1 MSLRIAS
8 QVRLLS
14 ARRVLALVLILMLT
28 TGTVAVPSVLARSS
42 TPVVSSIMSALSA
55 GMNLGWGSPALALFL
70 NSARMDKPNKGMPA
84 AVVGLPGLKPEQPL
98 TKSEREAKVL
108 NLEIAAAAELEL
120 GQHFLFTAIPL
131 DAEGDAVHGLRA
143 EWESA
148 DPNILTVAKD
158 GQAIA
163 RQLGTAILTASV
175 GLKKEKIQVTVVP
188 RMSSRGTEQVGR
200 VDGAKRNN
208 PRSASLSPAVFTA
221 SRVKERKAERLEFRA
236 HAVAAMFQSQQQE
249 LPNSELGSIYQVG
262 NATGSP
268 SGTTTPGAVTPPAA
282 IGGTEMPG
290 SSNFNFS
297 LPVAGLPGRGL
308 DASLSLT
315 YNSRIWNKSAMAGG
329 ATRMYYDADKSW
341 LSPGFNMGFGQ
352 IRDAAGVITLTD
364 PDGTRHQ
371 MVSNPSSPANYDS
384 NDGSFIHLYR
394 TADEEG
400 FVDNWLV
407 TYPDGTQA
415 TYVPTALLSLNPGIR
430 LGLAQQITD
439 RNGNYIL
446 VSYLP
451 GSYGNAKPWRIS
463 SIQDTLGRYI
473 RFYYDSS
480 KNLVAITA
488 PGLSGQADLPVMR
501 FYYQDITVNQSG
513 LFQSGYTINAPS
525 TAHVLKYIYLA
536 SATESGNSHLGYRFD
551 YSAYG
556 MIYQSVEFRGMTI
569 STSSTDYTQLGTVT
583 SEGAQSAITTYNY
596 PTSASGLSDAPTY
609 TQRTDDWAGRVSAQP
624 VQYFSANQSTG
635 VSTVTASDGTIS
647 ETQTIVNP
655 GQWDNGLISRSIIRN
670 STTTF
675 SDTVYS
681 WQQGYNSANPRI
693 SQIQITNDGGQT
705 RVVVY
710 SYDTNSNY
718 NNVSAVSER
727 DFASAGTQGT
737 ELRRTETSY
746 INQTAYWNRGLLH
759 LPTTTKV
766 YGVVNGSM
774 TLISQSDY
782 SYDETTPTS
791 YSDIST
797 MMYSD
802 PGTNVRG
809 NLTKTRSYPDVT
821 SLSTYIDHTASYDV
835 AGNALTA
842 QADCCQQKSF
852 SYSNTFWYAYPTSVT
867 SGSGPTLT
875 SSGTYDFNT
884 GLSAS
889 ATDENSQVT
898 AFYYNA
904 SSLRPEH
911 VDYADGGAVYY
922 QYNDALF
929 TDGAGR
935 QHYFINTS
943 TRLDASR
950 VVDSYQ
956 YFDGRGAVTQTFD
969 GYTSTDGWSTRD
981 VEYDVMGH
989 AYRSSNP
996 YYSGGYAAAQ
1006 INPSGLWTAST
1017 FDNLG
1022 RVLQTTGPS
1031 GDSQNPTT
1039 RTAYAAYSGNQTL
1052 LTDPAGKQRLNKTN
1066 ALNQL
1071 TDVWEI
1077 TAADAATESVSF
1089 PNHSEVTAG
1098 YRSTYKYDAL
1108 NNLVQVTQAIPNQT
1122 TQNRYFKYDSLGR
1135 LTFERQVE
1143 QDAPHNAADAVT
1155 GNNYWSRRYVYNS
1168 QSLIQDAYDA
1178 RQINTHFAYDGLNR
1192 TSTISHSDWT
1202 PTITY
1207 TYDQARTGYF
1217 NQGRLTSVSTA
1228 TINEWRPSTS
1238 QEYDYDKMGRTTA
1251 QRERIATT
1259 TYALSYSY
1267 NVGGLLLTET
1277 YPSGRVMNYAYDG
1290 AGRLSGITDGQ
1301 AATYGS
1307 GFQYA
1312 PAGGLLSETFG
1323 NGAVHALSYNNALQ
1337 PKQLKLTLAG
1347 TEQQRYDYLYGQV
1360 NQTTGSVDTAKNTG
1374 QLGRV
1379 DGFIN
1384 TTKQWEQRLAYD
1396 SLSRLSQ
1403 TAEYRGD
1410 NAAQTYQAHYDYDR
1424 YGNRFQSGS
1433 ANFGLGFVPVVTSDI
1448 DPATNRFI
1456 QTGSTSITYDEA
1468 GNITGDG
1475 KFRNLYYGYDA
1486 NNRVMTIDDPN
1497 EVVQVSSYDAAGQR
1511 VQTFAYST
1519 TFRNTVY
1526 DVFGQ
1531 PVADYTGSSG
1541 GTLERENIY
1550 RFGQLLA
1557 TYETATSALNYVL
1570 TDAQGSTRAIMSNSG
1585 GNSAILAR
1593 HDYLPFGEEIGSG
1606 TGQRTGGQGGQGYGA
1621 ADTNR
1626 QKYGLTERD
1635 DPTGLDHTWFRKYD
1649 NTAGRWTTPDRYL
1662 GSMSPSSPQS
1672 FNRYAYVTN
1681 DPVNFIDPSG
1691 LEQCYLRI
1699 EVWTLGSRTSVKEL
1713 GVWCEGNS
1721 FTPASYV
1728 TPFSGGAGRRP
1739 QKSDKEGLDRANKL
1753 LKGACKKFI
1762 TSIITAIDP
1771 NLGASKD
1778 AGSLGLKAYKNLRK
1792 QGRVNAANVSGAY
1805 KGGTHIGGFVPAT
1818 GDMRWYDEFY
1828 GLSVDNQAGNILHEG
1843 IHPLG
1848 NQFSDLALAT
1858 AAYTLANG
1866 KAPPTNFFGNKP
1878 GQTDPSQYF
1887 NSQLFPACGLNW
1899 PP

>member
-1 MSLRIAS
+1 MNSF
-8 QVRLLS
+8 V
-14 ARRVLALVLILMLT
+14 
-28 TGTVAVPSVLARSS
+28 
-42 TPVVSSIMSALSA
+42 SALSA

-70 NSARMDKPNKGMPA
+70 GSARMDKPNKGMPA
-84 AVVGLPGLKPEQPL
+84 AVVGLPGSKPEQPL
-98 TKSEREAKVL
+98 TKSEREARILK
-108 NLEIAAAAELEL
+108 LEIASAAELEL
-120 GQHFLFTAIPL
+120 GQRFLFTAIPL
-131 DAEGDAVHGLRA
+131 DAEGNAVHGLRA

-148 DPNILTVAKD
+148 DANIVTVAND

-163 RQLGTAILTASV
+163 RQLGTAVLTARA
-175 GLKKEKIQVTVVP
+175 GAKQERIQVTVLP
-188 RMSSRGTEQVGR
+188 RMSSLGNEQVGR
-200 VDGAKRNN
+200 VDGAKPNN
-208 PRSASLSPAVFTA
+208 PGSASFSPAVLTA
-221 SRVKERKAERLEFRA
+221 SRVKARKTERLEFRA
-236 HAVAAMFQSQQQE
+236 HAAATMFQSQQPE
-249 LPNSELGSIYQVG
+249 LPNSEVSSLYQVG
-262 NATGSP
+262 NTTGSP
-268 SGTTTPGAVTPPAA
+268 PGTTTPGAATPPAA
-282 IGGTEMPG
+282 TGGTEMPG

-315 YNSRIWNKSAMAGG
+315 YNSRIWNKSTTAGG

-352 IRDAAGVITLTD
+352 IRDQVGLITLTD
-364 PDGTRHQ
+364 PSGTRHQ

-394 TADEEG
+394 SADEEG
-400 FVDNWLV
+400 FVDSWLV

-415 TYVPTALLSLNPGIR
+415 TYVPTALLSISPQIR
-430 LGLAQQITD
+430 LGSPQQITD

-446 VSYLP
+446 ISYLA

-463 SIQDTLGRYI
+463 TIQDTLGRYI

-488 PGLSGQADLPVMR
+488 PGLSGQADLSVMR

-513 LFQSGYTINAPS
+513 LFQSGYTINAPT

-556 MIYQSVEFRGMTI
+556 MIFQSVEFRGMTI
-569 STSSTDYTQLGTVT
+569 STSPTDYTQLGTIT
-583 SEGAQSAITTYNY
+583 SEGAQSAVTTYNY

-624 VQYFSANQSTG
+624 VQYFSVNQSTG
-635 VSTVTASDGTIS
+635 VSTVTAPDGTIS

-655 GQWDNGLISRSIIRN
+655 GQWDNGLISRSIIKN
-670 STTTF
+670 GTTTF

-681 WQQGYNSANPRI
+681 WQQGYNSANPRV
-693 SQIQITNDGGQT
+693 SQIQITNDAGQT

-710 SYDTNSNY
+710 SYDSNSNY

-737 ELRRTETSY
+737 ELRRTETTY
-746 INQTAYWNRGLLH
+746 LNQTAYWNRGLLH

-774 TLISQSDY
+774 TLVSQSDY

-791 YSDIST
+791 YSDISA

-821 SLSTYIDHTASYDV
+821 ILTTYIDHTASYDV
-835 AGNALTA
+835 AGNVLTA

-852 SYSNTFWYAYPTSVT
+852 SYSNSFRYAYPTSVI
-867 SGSGPTLT
+867 SGSGLTLT
-875 SSGTYDFNT
+875 SSATYDFNT

-898 AFYYNA
+898 SFYYNA

-929 TDGAGR
+929 TDAGGR
-935 QHYFINTS
+935 QHYFVKNS

-956 YFDGRGAVTQTFD
+956 YFDGRGAVTQAFD

-981 VEYDVMGH
+981 VEYDVMGRP
-989 AYRSSNP
+989 YRGSNL
-996 YYSGGYAAAQ
+996 YYSGGYASAQ
-1006 INPSGLWTAST
+1006 INPAGLWTTST

-1022 RVLQTTGPS
+1022 RVTQTTSPS
-1031 GDSQNPTT
+1031 GDSQNPTS
-1039 RTAYAAYSGNQTL
+1039 RTAYAAYSGNQVL
-1052 LTDPAGKQRLNKTN
+1052 LTDPAGKQRLSKTN
-1066 ALNQL
+1066 ALSQL

-1108 NNLVQVTQAIPNQT
+1108 NNLVQIAQAIPNQT
-1122 TQNRYFKYDSLGR
+1122 SQNRYLKYDSLGR
-1135 LTFERQVE
+1135 LVYERQVE
-1143 QDAPHNAADAVT
+1143 QDAPHYAADAVT

-1168 QSLIQDAYDA
+1168 QSLVQDAYDA
-1178 RQINTHFAYDGLNR
+1178 RQINTHFAYDGINR
-1192 TSTISHSDWT
+1192 LSTITYSDGT
-1202 PTITY
+1202 PTVTY

-1228 TINEWRPSTS
+1228 TINEVRPSTG

-1251 QRERIATT
+1251 QREKIGTT
-1259 TYALSYSY
+1259 TYTLSYSY

-1307 GFQYA
+1307 GFQYG

-1337 PKQLKLTLAG
+1337 PKQTKLTLAG

-1360 NQTTGSVDTAKNTG
+1360 NQTTGSVDTTKNTG

-1384 TTKQWEQRLAYD
+1384 TTKQWDQRFTYD
-1396 SLSRLSQ
+1396 SLGRLSQ
-1403 TAEYRGD
+1403 AAEYRGD

-1433 ANFGLGFVPVVTSDI
+1433 TANFGVGFVPVVTSDI
-1448 DPATNRFI
+1448 NPVTNRFI
-1456 QTGSTSITYDEA
+1456 QTGSTPTTYDEA

-1475 KFRNLYYGYDA
+1475 KFRNLYYSYDA
-1486 NNRVMTIDDPN
+1486 NNRVLTIDDPGDL
-1497 EVVQVSSYDAAGQR
+1497 VQISIYDAAGQR
-1511 VQTFAYST
+1511 VQAVAYST
-1519 TFRNTVY
+1519 TLRNTIY

-1531 PVADYTGSSG
+1531 QVADYTGSG

-1557 TYETATSALNYVL
+1557 TYEGATSALKYVL
-1570 TDAQGSTRAIMSNSG
+1570 TDAQGSTRAVISNSG

-1626 QKYGLTERD
+1626 QKFGLTERD
-1635 DPTGLDHTWFRKYD
+1635 DPTGLDHTWFRKYE
-1649 NTAGRWTTPDRYL
+1649 NNAGRWTTPDLL
-1662 GSMSPSSPQS
+1662 GGNISDPQS

-1681 DPVNFIDPSG
+1681 DPVNLVDPSG
-1691 LEQCYLRI
+1691 LCPPG
-1699 EVWTLGSRTSVKEL
+1699 EVPIRNPWGPGEICAPVVTSVDYGEPPL
-1713 GVWCEGNS
+1713 PGEDGHGVGS
-1721 FTPASYV
+1721 TLRTQQA
-1728 TPFSGGAGRRP
+1728 R
-1739 QKSDKEGLDRANKL
+1739 QKPPCIFNINITNNVGLTQAQLQRMQAE
-1753 LKGACKKFI
+1753 I
-1762 TSIITAIDP
+1762 TSIYQAAGQSVVFNNPSAATGGSY
-1771 NLGASKD
+1771 NLTVQDAGNPDHIKKGIVAPGWTPSNLSTGVVTNSGYASKRVL
-1778 AGSLGLKAYKNLRK
+1778 AGAIESNLSANPAQQA
-1792 QGRVNAANVSGAY
+1792 QGRNPINL
-1805 KGGTHIGGFVPAT
+1805 AT
-1818 GDMRWYDEFY
+1818 GLGRVGAHESGHYFLQLINHSPT
-1828 GLSVDNQAGNILHEG
+1828 GLMQTAFS
-1843 IHPLG
+1843 G
-1848 NQFSDLALAT
+1848 NQWFSPTYNNMFRFT
-1858 AAYTLANG
+1858 AAQA
-1866 KAPPTNFFGNKP
+1866 
-1878 GQTDPSQYF
+1878 Q
-1887 NSQLFPACGLNW
+1887 QLSKLCP
-1899 PP
+1899 